1 MQSEEITQKQ
11 NLLQNEIVNKNY
23 DKTEFINFCMSK
35 KENGD
40 DLNNW
45 ALDELN
51 QIIQEF
57 IQSQKKDDKIEENKD
72 SNPQEKFKPEDE
84 IKTEN
89 VEKIEKFNAEE
100 HKTFKERKIEC
111 KTLKKTDLNDKEIKV
126 TVKNPR
132 EIEGGVFSKSYVM
145 YDVCTE
151 PLNTTV
157 QRRYSD
163 FDSLRKLIQKYYPS
177 FYVPPLPDKK
187 MGNKRFTEKFIQKR
201 MKFLNLFIN
210 NVVKSESFKASEIL
224 YAFLTYDDRQKF
236 ESKLKEYQ
244 TKTPSSYVDEYQ
256 TLDGIISIS
265 LDEKN
270 EKYFA
275 NISKYFNIQNNILD
289 KVNYNLKM
297 LNHNMSVVTELIKVI
312 QKNFE
317 VLHML
322 NTRVMMKPTITKAY
336 EEIACFF
343 KNWGIVLTKQ
353 KDLIKNNIKDFF
365 KFINLEGK
373 AYTELI
379 VRREDLKEKYNA
391 ENTRVTNKKEK
402 VFATGDINK
411 FEMNLDDKSID
422 RERLMKDKV
431 YAFEHICHSD
441 TKNLEKINEQLGYA
455 NKMNMR
461 ELRKIIK
468 QYCDRF
474 VNNIGEFDQQ
484 FYPTINDLLS
494 TYTNMET
501 YVMTSKVNIK

>member
-1 MQSEEITQKQ
+1 MENDDDFAKKQ
-11 NLLQNEIVNKNY
+11 NLLQTEIIDKNY
-23 DKTEFINFCMSK
+23 DKTAFINFCMSK
-35 KENGD
+35 KDNGD

-45 ALDELN
+45 THEELSEAV
-51 QIIQEF
+51 QEF
-57 IQSQKKDDKIEENKD
+57 ISQQKPLQIDIATKEQEEIKQENIEE
-72 SNPQEKFKPEDE
+72 
-84 IKTEN
+84 
-89 VEKIEKFNAEE
+89 IEKFNAEE
-100 HKTFKERKIEC
+100 HKNFKEKKLNC
-111 KTLKKTDLNDKEIKV
+111 KKLEKTQLNDNEIKV
-126 TVKNPR
+126 IVDKPTAV
-132 EIEGGVFSKSYVM
+132 EGGMFTKSYIK
-145 YDVCTE
+145 YEITTE
-151 PLNTTV
+151 PFGWKV
-157 QRRYSD
+157 ERRYSD
-163 FDSLRKLIQKYYPS
+163 FDALRKLIQKYYPS
-177 FYVPPLPDKK
+177 FYVPPLPAKK
-187 MGNKRFTEKFIQKR
+187 IGNKRFTESFIKKR
-201 MKFLNLFIN
+201 MKFLNTFMN

-224 YAFLTYDDRQKF
+224 TSFLSYTDRGKF
-236 ESKLKEYQ
+236 ESKFKEFQ
-244 TKTPSSYVDEYQ
+244 TKTPSPYVEEYK
-256 TLDGIISIS
+256 TLDGIITIS